1 MAKKTKSL
9 GSTEENEAI
18 LAILDGTSA
27 EIGQNFF
34 TSLVKNLSKVLHTDA
49 AWVTEYF
56 EEEKRMSAKAFYM
69 GDGWIDNFE
78 YPVADTPCETVVTEK
93 RLVHIR
99 DNLFAKYKGN
109 PELKDFRNH
118 KVVSYL
124 GIPFEDVDGKI
135 LGHLSVID
143 SEPMPEDQEVFNIFR
158 IFANRASAEMR
169 RLRAEKET
177 REREEKLRRLFDSAM
192 DAIVE
197 LDSDFKIT
205 RLNTAA
211 EKLFGAKGD
220 RFLGR
225 MFNQLL
231 TKTSSEKLLQLTE
244 HLEQRPEGEK
254 FIWIPG
260 GITAVTDTGSEF
272 PAEATISKFEMD
284 NQEFFTM
291 ILRNV
296 NERLQAEQKIRSL
309 TKESEYLREELKSL
323 TETDGIIGESEAL
336 LRVLGDVKK
345 VAPTQATVLITGET
359 GTGKELIARSIHSM
373 SPRAEKPFIK
383 VNCPAIPS
391 NLIESEFFGHEEG
404 AFTGAT
410 RKREGRFK
418 VADGGTIFLDEI
430 GELPVDLQSK
440 LLRVLQEGEFDPV
453 GSSDTERVDVRVIAA
468 TNRNLLKEVNEKNFR
483 EDLYYRLNV
492 FQIEVPPLRE
502 RTEDIEKLAH
512 AFIEKFSK
520 RNGISIDPIRA
531 EELARLKSYS
541 WPGNVRELQNVIE
554 RAVITSVSGT
564 INLDRALPGSEV
576 ITGTRTTSSPDTND
590 RNVMS
595 DTELKE
601 LEKTNIIRALNKT
614 GWKIAGDK
622 GAAVLLGLPTST
634 LNSKIKSLGITKADK
649 E

>member
-1 MAKKTKSL
+1 MAKKTKPL
-9 GSTEENEAI
+9 GTTEENEAI
-18 LAILDGTSA
+18 LAILDSTSA
-27 EIGQNFF
+27 EIGQRFF
-34 TSLVKNLSKVLHTDA
+34 TSLVKNLSKVLNTSG

-56 EEEKRMSAKAFYM
+56 EDDKRMSAKAFYL
-69 GDGWIDNFE
+69 DEGWIDNFE
-78 YPVADTPCETVVTEK
+78 YPVTGTPCETVITER

-109 PELKDFRNH
+109 PELKDFRKTNA
-118 KVVSYL
+118 VSYL

-135 LGHLSVID
+135 LGHVSVID
-143 SEPMPEDQEVFNIFR
+143 TEPIPEDQEVFNIFR

-177 REREEKLRRLFDSAM
+177 LEREEKLRRLFDSAM

-197 LDSDFKIT
+197 LDSEFRIT

-220 RFLGR
+220 KFLSK

-231 TKTSSEKLLQLTE
+231 TKKSSEKLLQLTE
-244 HLEQRPEGEK
+244 HLEEKPEGEK

-260 GITAVTDTGSEF
+260 GITAVTDTGNEF

-284 NQEFFTM
+284 NQEFFTL

-296 NERLQAEQKIRSL
+296 NERLEAEQKIRSL

-323 TETDGIIGESEAL
+323 TESGGIIGESEAL
-336 LRVLGDVKK
+336 MRVLNDVKK
-345 VAPTQATVLITGET
+345 VAPTQATVLISGET
-359 GTGKELIARSIHSM
+359 GTGKELIARSIHSL
-373 SPRAEKPFIK
+373 SPRAEEPFIK

-430 GELPVDLQSK
+430 GELPIDLQSK
-440 LLRVLQEGEFDPV
+440 LLRVLQEGEFEPV
-453 GSSDTERVDVRVIAA
+453 GSSKTERVDVRVIAA
-468 TNRNLLKEVNEKNFR
+468 TNRDLLKEVREGKFR

-502 RTEDIEKLAH
+502 RAQDIEKLAH
-512 AFIEKFSK
+512 AFVEKFST
-520 RNGISIDPIRA
+520 RNGISISPVTK
-531 EELARLKSYS
+531 EETARLMSYS

-554 RAVITSVSGT
+554 RAVITSVDGK
-564 INLDRALPGSEV
+564 INLDRALPSSDTSTH
-576 ITGTRTTSSPDTND
+576 TGASLPPETQDH
-590 RNVMS
+590 NVLS

-601 LEKTNIIRALNKT
+601 LEKRNIIRALNKT
-614 GWKIAGDK
+614 SWKIAGDN
-622 GAAVLLGLPTST
+622 GAAALLGLPTST
-634 LNSKIKSLGITKADK
+634 LNSKIKSLGITRADK
-649 E
+649 I